1 MINEK
6 LQLKKNDSS
15 RKEKGSDQ
23 YMIENEANLQKETNV
38 SEYKGVIKKQSKLQK
53 FFKQINRDK
62 YLYLLALPGIIYFIL
77 FKYVPMYGI
86 TIAFKDFSPFI
97 GFQDSPWVG
106 LEHFHRLFTGDD
118 FYMLLR
124 NTLAISFL
132 NILFFFPLPIILS
145 ILLNELRNQAYKR
158 VVQSL
163 VYLPHFLS
171 WVIIASLSFMLLG
184 KSDGI
189 INYFITS
196 MGFETFDFLTNPDV
210 FWFLL
215 TGQSIWKEVG
225 WGTIIFLAAIA
236 GVNTEL
242 YEAAK
247 MDGANRFRQIWH
259 VTLPAI
265 RNVIIIL
272 LILRLGDVMEVGF
285 EQVFLMYNGAVS
297 EVAEVFDT
305 YVYRVGIQQGQF
317 SYSTAVGL
325 FKSFVGLV
333 LVVVANK
340 MSKRFGEEGIY

>member
-1 MINEK
+1 M
-6 LQLKKNDSS
+6 L
-15 RKEKGSDQ
+15 
-23 YMIENEANLQKETNV
+23 ENEIKANDETDV
-38 SEYKGVIKKQSKLQK
+38 SAIRVKKKSKTQK
-53 FFKQINRDK
+53 FFREIMRDR
-62 YLYLLALPGIIYFIL
+62 YLYLLALPGIIYFFI

-97 GFQDSPWVG
+97 GFADSAWVG
-106 LEHFHRLFTGDD
+106 LKHFIRLFTGSD
-118 FYMLLR
+118 FIMLLR
-124 NTLAISFL
+124 NTLGISFL
-132 NILFFFPLPIILS
+132 NLLFFFPLPIILS
-145 ILLNELRNQAYKR
+145 LLLNELRSEPYKR
-158 VVQSL
+158 TIQSL

-171 WVIIASLSFMLLG
+171 WVIIASLSLMLLG

-189 INYFITS
+189 INHIIRSF
-196 MGFETFDFLTNPDV
+196 GFETFDFLTNPDI

-215 TGQSIWKEVG
+215 VGQSVWKEAG
-225 WGTIIFLAAIA
+225 WGTIIFLAAMA

-247 MDGANRFRQIWH
+247 IDGANRFRQIWH

-272 LILRLGDVMEVGF
+272 LILRLGDIMEVGF

-325 FKSFVGLV
+325 FKSFVGLI

-340 MSKRFGEEGIY
+340 MSKKFGEEGIY